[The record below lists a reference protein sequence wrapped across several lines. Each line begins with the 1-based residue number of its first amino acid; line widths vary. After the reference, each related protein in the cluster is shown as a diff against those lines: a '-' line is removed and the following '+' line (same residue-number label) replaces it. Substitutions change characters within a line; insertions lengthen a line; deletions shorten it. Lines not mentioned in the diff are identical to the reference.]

1 MFQLSTI
8 IVTLLTAVSVQG
20 VSFSNPSSSSALA
33 QQNTSTT
40 SGVAKE
46 FNLASALE
54 LDVQKSAPKQ
64 TDTELKVRAYFSDI
78 PVLIEVARCES
89 QFRHIDKAGNLL
101 RGTITSDDLGV
112 MQINEYYH
120 GDSAK
125 RLNLDIT
132 SLNGNME
139 YARRLYEKYGTE
151 PWNASSKC
159 WKKPTPGL
167 LAAKKV

>member
-8 IVTLLTAVSVQG
+8 IVTLLTAASVQG
-20 VSFSNPSSSSALA
+20 ANISSSSFAIA

-40 SGVAKE
+40 SNPATE
-46 FNLASALE
+46 FSLLDALE
-54 LDVQKSAPKQ
+54 IDAPGSASQ
-64 TDTELKVRAYFSDI
+64 QSDTELKVRAYFSDI

-89 QFRHIDKAGNLL
+89 HFRHTDKAGNLL
-101 RGTITSDDLGV
+101 RGKVTPDDLGV

-125 RLNLDIT
+125 KLGLDIT

-139 YARRLYEKYGTE
+139 YARHLYKKYGTE

-167 LAAKKV
+167 LAAKKAE

>member
-8 IVTLLTAVSVQG
+8 IVTLLTAASMQG
-20 VSFSNPSSSSALA
+20 ANVSSSSFALA
-33 QQNTSTT
+33 QQNVSTT
-40 SGVAKE
+40 SGVVSE
-46 FNLASALE
+46 FSLISALE
-54 LDVQKSAPKQ
+54 LDTPQSASKP

-89 QFRHIDKAGNLL
+89 RFRHTDKTGNLL

-125 RLNLDIT
+125 KLNLDIT

-139 YARRLYEKYGTE
+139 YARHLYKKYGTE

-167 LAAKKV
+167 LAAKKA

>member
-8 IVTLLTAVSVQG
+8 IVSLLTAASIQG
-20 VSFSNPSSSSALA
+20 ANISSSSFALA

-40 SGVAKE
+40 SGLAKE
-46 FNLASALE
+46 ITLVSAMQLE
-54 LDVQKSAPKQ
+54 IPQSAKQ
-64 TDTELKVRAYFSDI
+64 SDTELKVRAYFSDI

-89 QFRHIDKAGNLL
+89 QFRHTDKSGNLL

-125 RLNLDIT
+125 KLDLDIT

-139 YARRLYEKYGTE
+139 YARHLYEKYGSE

-167 LAAKKV
+167 LAAKKI

>member
-8 IVTLLTAVSVQG
+8 IVTLLTAASVQG
-20 VSFSNPSSSSALA
+20 ANISSSSFALA

-40 SGVAKE
+40 SGVADQM
-46 FNLASALE
+46 NLIDALE
-54 LDVQKSAPKQ
+54 LSNMQSRAGQPSDV
-64 TDTELKVRAYFSDI
+64 ELKVRAYFADV

-89 QFRHIDKAGNLL
+89 QFRQTDKSGNIL
-101 RGTITSDDLGV
+101 RGSVTTDDVGV

-125 RLNLDIT
+125 KIGLDIT
-132 SLNGNME
+132 SLNGNMA
-139 YARRLYEKYGTE
+139 YARHLYEKYGTD
-151 PWNASSKC
+151 PWSASAKC

-167 LAAKKV
+167 FAAKKI

>member
-8 IVTLLTAVSVQG
+8 IVTLLTAASVHG
-20 VSFSNPSSSSALA
+20 VNTSGVALA
-33 QQNTSTT
+33 LQNTSTT

-46 FNLASALE
+46 MTLVSAME
-54 LDVQKSAPKQ
+54 LDTPASDKASE
-64 TDTELKVRAYFSDI
+64 TELKVRAYFSDI

-89 QFRHIDKAGNLL
+89 QFRQTDKKGYIL

-132 SLNGNME
+132 SFNGNME
-139 YARRLYEKYGTE
+139 YARHLYEKYGAE

-159 WKKPTPGL
+159 WKKPTPGI
-167 LAAKKV
+167 LANKKA